1 MRRVGI
7 WVSISEGA
15 ARGVIELREL
25 IERGGFP
32 EGLGDGYFK
41 GLRDFFGIRVADA
54 LRESI
59 NVS

>member
-1 MRRVGI
+1 M
-7 WVSISEGA
+7 SISEGA